1 MRLIFILF
9 FVIFYLVSHV
19 CEARTDVVTLQHI
32 EVPELD
38 DSLAKN
44 IRAYLQPVLNK
55 SIEQINIEFV
65 QEQAHK
71 ALQAYG
77 YYSPNIALS
86 WADEGKSLV
95 LKVTLNQQLI
105 WNRVTINIS
114 GQANNDEALQT
125 LQAQLPLKEGMA
137 VNHSQY
143 EDSKKQLE
151 DTLLERGYF
160 DFKWVRNQLRV
171 SKSNMRASAYLHI
184 NSGPRYQ
191 FGKIQISGSTV
202 AEHFVRGLAPFRQ
215 GDSFNSELLSEYNVA
230 LNAMPYFNSV
240 RIYPLLSD
248 RKDNQVTVRIE
259 VINKPANSFEVGG
272 GFSTDLGAKAR
283 FKWSKP
289 WISKD
294 GHYLDSNLSISQK
307 QRDITSS
314 YTIPVDDPVQDVWR
328 LSSGYKLEDELVDK
342 NFSEVLT
349 VQLQRQWLT
358 SSKWV
363 RTAFIRREKENY
375 RLESGARTTHMTIP
389 GISWAIKEKQGGT
402 VPTRGEEHL
411 FAIEGAAERLASS
424 SNMLRLQWRSAW
436 LTSFERHY
444 LYSRLDLG
452 AIVSKDITDIPYSLR
467 FYAGGDQSIRGYS
480 YQSITPTENG
490 VETGGRYL
498 VTSALEYQYQFADKW
513 RVALFADA
521 GTATN
526 DFSERV
532 SIGAGFGIRYLTP
545 IGPIRF
551 DHAWALSK
559 EDSST
564 RLSIVIGPEL

>member
-1 MRLIFILF
+1 MRVFFILF
-9 FVIFYLVSHV
+9 LIVNLFTYSDDA
-19 CEARTDVVTLQHI
+19 CAESVVLQQI
-32 EVPELD
+32 EVPDLD
-38 DSLAKN
+38 ETLAKN
-44 IRAYLQPVLNK
+44 IRAYLQSVINK
-55 SIEQINIEFV
+55 PFDQIDSDYV
-65 QEQAHK
+65 QKQSQN

-77 YYSPNIALS
+77 YYAPEITLS

-95 LKVTLNQQLI
+95 IKVVLNQQLV
-105 WNRVTINIS
+105 WNRVTITLS
-114 GQANNDEALQT
+114 GQAQDDEALSE
-125 LQAQLPLKEGMA
+125 LQQQLPLKVGNPVA
-137 VNHSQY
+137 HSDY
-143 EDSKKQLE
+143 ETSKKQLE

-160 DFKWVRNQLRV
+160 DFKWVRNQLRI
-171 SKSNMRASAYLHI
+171 SKSNSRASAQLSIH
-184 NSGPRYQ
+184 SGPRYQ
-191 FGKIQISGSTV
+191 FGPINITGSQI
-202 AEHFVRGLAPFRQ
+202 AELFIRDLAPFRT
-215 GDSFNSELLSEYNVA
+215 GDPFYSEQLSEYNVA
-230 LNAMPYFNSV
+230 LNETPYFNSV
-240 RIYPLLSD
+240 RIYPMLNN
-248 RKDNQVTVRIE
+248 RKDNE
-259 VINKPANSFEVGG
+259 VPIHVEVVNKPANSFEVGG

-289 WISKD
+289 WITKD

-307 QRDITSS
+307 QRDITTS
-314 YTIPVDDPVQDVWR
+314 YTIPVGDPIQDLWR
-328 LSSGYKLEDELVDK
+328 LSSGYKLEDELVDD

-358 SSKWV
+358 SSNWV

-375 RLESGARTTHMTIP
+375 RIEDMSRTTHMTIP
-389 GISWAIKEKQGGT
+389 GISWAIKEKRGGT
-402 VPTRGEEHL
+402 LPTHGEEHL
-411 FAIEGAAERLASS
+411 FAIEGATERLASS

-480 YQSITPTENG
+480 YQSITPEENG
-490 VETGGRYL
+490 EKTGGRYL
-498 VTSALEYQYQFADKW
+498 VTSALEYQYQFAEKW
-513 RVALFADA
+513 RAALFVDA

-526 DFSERV
+526 DFSEGV
-532 SIGAGFGIRYLTP
+532 SVGAGLGIRYLTP

-559 EDSST
+559 ENSST